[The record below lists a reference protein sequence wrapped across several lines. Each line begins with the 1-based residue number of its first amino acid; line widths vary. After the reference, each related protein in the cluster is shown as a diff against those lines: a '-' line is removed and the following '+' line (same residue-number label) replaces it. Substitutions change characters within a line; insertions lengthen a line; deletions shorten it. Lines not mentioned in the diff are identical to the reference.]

1 MQAAFTLS
9 IHAEISIKDR
19 GIELVW
25 IAATLAAPQ
34 RTHPDLTDPRLLH
47 ALRVIPEF
55 GGRVLRVIYNPAVSP
70 PHIVT
75 AYFDRAM
82 KGKL

>member
-1 MQAAFTLS
+1 MDFTLS
-9 IHAEISIKDR
+9 KHAEDAMHER
-19 GIELVW
+19 GIGPEWVTETMTTPL
-25 IAATLAAPQ
+25 IMEPDPDDSTLM
-34 RTHPDLTDPRLLH
+34 H
-47 ALRVIPEF
+47 ALRPIPEF
-55 GGRVLRVIYNPAVSP
+55 GYRVLRVIFNQTRKP